1 MPRRLRNS
9 PLLWIVALA
18 LAGSAGLGVLI
29 VAGLYDVS
37 AVAQH
42 TQPVHSLL
50 EVTMRQSVRMRAR
63 NVPEPPLGDAAQ
75 LMRGAACYRQSCES
89 CHGGPGVAPA
99 VYARALQPVPRPL
112 ADAIRDWSTREIYW
126 ITRNGIKMSGMP
138 AWRGHLD
145 EAQTWAVVA
154 FVARLATLSPAEYRA
169 FAGGRCNAGA
179 QHAASQSSSAALAG
193 APDAQEG
200 APVDPAQARQL
211 LRQYGCHACH
221 AIPGLSG
228 PARLLGPPLA
238 GLGRRATIAGRL
250 PNDAATLRAWIQ
262 HPQRLDP
269 LSAMPELEVSDA
281 DARVIAAWLA
291 TLQ

>member
-1 MPRRLRNS
+1 MSS
-9 PLLWIVALA
+9 PPVRSDASAALA
-18 LAGSAGLGVLI
+18 RLTQANQAF
-29 VAGLYDVS
+29 
-37 AVAQH
+37 AQAFPGDRADR
-42 TQPVHSLL
+42 QPVHTVYGGAHLFTASVAQKLGEAALASLAEYAPDPASFASAVGL
-50 EVTMRQSVRMRAR
+50 DPS
-63 NVPEPPLGDAAQ
+63 L
-75 LMRGAACYRQSCES
+75 
-89 CHGGPGVAPA
+89 APA

-112 ADAIRDWSTREIYW
+112 ADATREWSTREIYW

-154 FVARLATLSPAEYRA
+154 FVARLATLSPADYRA
-169 FAGGRCNAGA
+169 FAGGRCTTGA

-193 APDAQEG
+193 ATDAQES

-238 GLGRRATIAGRL
+238 GLGRRTTIAGRL

-281 DARVIAAWLA
+281 DAHVIAAWLA
-291 TLQ
+291 TLR